1 MVKLD
6 GVERQDQATNMLLE
20 RMCLRKSLVGH
31 VIRREFNDVYLNLYD
46 TNEVQDVNI
55 NVVLERY
62 TKDISVQ

>member
-1 MVKLD
+1 M
-6 GVERQDQATNMLLE
+6 
-20 RMCLRKSLVGH
+20 VGH

-46 TNEVQDVNI
+46 TNEEQDVNI